1 MAMIPCKECGKEVS
15 SEAFKCPNCGA
26 RLRKAKRGFF
36 GKIFKWSFVLFNLLM
51 FLWIIFVIFV
61 YGDSATSTNDGIEQA
76 ANVVAGSMWIGA
88 SVTVWVIVDII
99 LGIFVLLTR
108 PKE

>member
-15 SEAFKCPNCGA
+15 SKAFKCPNCGT
-26 RLRKAKRGFF
+26 RLRKAKRGVF

-51 FLWIIFVIFV
+51 LLWVVFVVFV
-61 YGDSATSTNDGIEQA
+61 YGDGAASTNDGLEQA
-76 ANVVAGSMWIGA
+76 AHVVAGSMWLGV
-88 SVTVWVIVDII
+88 SVTVWVIVDFI
-99 LGIFVLLTR
+99 LGLFVLLTR